1 MEIIAFLFILILIVA
16 GFKILGLL
24 FKAAIFM
31 ISIPLQ
37 ILLFVIL
44 AAFVFA
50 VLGPLFTG
58 LVGLIIIPLG
68 LMAPLLPILL
78 VALGV
83 YLLAHK

>member
-16 GFKILGLL
+16 GFKLLGFL

-37 ILLFVIL
+37 ILLFLFL
-44 AAFVFA
+44 ASIIFA
-50 VLGPLFTG
+50 VIGPLFTG

-78 VALGV
+78 IALGV